1 MKGRRKTKNG
11 KATAKRSPR
20 PARSTIRISAGR
32 WKGRRVDV
40 PQGARPTSSRAREA
54 LFDVLGDAV
63 RGARVLDLYA
73 GSGAIGFEA
82 ISRGAAAALLVDRD
96 TRSIED
102 SLARL
107 GTDDLSVRAVRGDAV
122 AVARELADRGE
133 RFDLVF
139 CDPPYGEIL
148 PKELGALARRLLEI
162 SGRLVL
168 QQDEDALSPHFA
180 GLELRATRSY
190 GRNVFRFFASATPR
204 F

>member
-1 MKGRRKTKNG
+1 MGRGETKNG

-20 PARSTIRISAGR
+20 AARSTIRISAGR
-32 WKGRRVDV
+32 WKGRRVNV

-63 RGARVLDLYA
+63 RGARLLDLYA

-96 TRSIED
+96 TRSIEA

-107 GTDDLSVRAVRGDAV
+107 GADGLAARAVRGEALT
-122 AVARELADRGE
+122 VARELADRGE
-133 RFDLVF
+133 RFDLIF

-148 PKELGALARRLLEI
+148 PKELGAVAGRLLDTP
-162 SGRLVL
+162 GLLVL
-168 QQDEDALSPHFA
+168 QQDEDALAPHFA
-180 GLELRATRSY
+180 GLELRATRPY
-190 GRNVFRFFASATPR
+190 GRNVFRFFAPAPPR